1 MIIILKL
8 RRYKVSSYRI
18 NMKTDSDEAFIVLKG
33 EMFIESPEQTIKI
46 QEGEMCVVDKNTI
59 HKPFALSECWIMLV
73 ELAGTVNTGD
83 ANSANLE
90 STAGSK
96 I

>member
-1 MIIILKL
+1 
-8 RRYKVSSYRI
+8 
-18 NMKTDSDEAFIVLKG
+18 
-33 EMFIESPEQTIKI
+33 
-46 QEGEMCVVDKNTI
+46 MCVVDKNTI